1 MKIVEKNILVLA
13 RNDNGEAARV
23 AAGLTISGHRVRLV
37 FMGKSLSQE
46 SLDSKKIEL
55 LELTEILP
63 ETTDP
68 ELKNL
73 FSFIDEGKLAETIF
87 MSDVVINL

>member
-1 MKIVEKNILVLA
+1 MKMVEKNILVLA

-23 AAGLTISGHRVRLV
+23 AAGLTISGHRVHLV

-46 SLDSKKIEL
+46 NLDSKKIEL

-73 FSFIDEGKLAETIF
+73 FPFIDEGKLAETIF